1 MSIESVLESY
11 KIIDLT
17 HTLEEEMPRPQVPY
31 GHIPWKS
38 YSKGDAFNTNMILVF
53 EHAGTHVD
61 APIHLGGVEGPSI
74 DEIPPEKWMGP
85 CCVLDMSYKK
95 ENEEVTAEEIID
107 WERIHGMIEVD
118 SIALFYY
125 GWEKNWTTKHGVET
139 QPYLKNNPG
148 LSEEAAILLAEREVK
163 LVGGDTPTIDSD
175 MNPSEPAHRV
185 FLPRHILVLEN
196 AKNLGKLPPKGAYFI
211 GLPLR
216 IKNGT
221 GCPVRAVA
229 LVPNKELTDLAK
241 P

>member
-1 MSIESVLESY
+1 MSIESILKNY
-11 KIIDLT
+11 RIIDLT

-38 YSKGDAFNTNMILVF
+38 FEKGDGFNTYMFLVF

-74 DEIPPEKWMGP
+74 DQIPPEKWMGP
-85 CCVLDMSYKK
+85 CSVLDMSHKT
-95 ENEEVTAEEIID
+95 ENEEVSAEDILAWEKSHGEI
-107 WERIHGMIEVD
+107 EED
-118 SIALFYY
+118 SIVLFYF
-125 GWEKNWTTKHGVET
+125 GWEKNWTTKHGVEN

-148 LSEEAAILLAEREVK
+148 LSEETAKLLAKRGVK

-175 MNPSEPAHRV
+175 ANSTEPAHRV
-185 FLPRHILVLEN
+185 LLPRHILVLEN

-216 IKNGT
+216 IKEGT
-221 GCPVRAVA
+221 GCPVRAIA
-229 LVPNKELTDLAK
+229 LVPN
-241 P
+241 